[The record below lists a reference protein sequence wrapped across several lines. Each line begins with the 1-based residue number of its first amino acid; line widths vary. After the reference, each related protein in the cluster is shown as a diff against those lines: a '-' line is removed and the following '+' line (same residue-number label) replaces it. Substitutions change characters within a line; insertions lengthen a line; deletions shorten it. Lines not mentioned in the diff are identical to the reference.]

1 MAGISMAAQCS
12 CDARLP
18 TVRLTVCLVP
28 NAVSISSFAR
38 ILPHTQHIDA
48 ALLES
53 MMNIVL
59 GHGAGK
65 AEFPASDVLAFRTNL
80 LLTQPHITTT
90 HHPTYDFSNLLRTS
104 EIFSRTRVTFGF
116 SPAVV
121 QTHCRNDTMMTDAGH
136 PFAQRANEHFDKRQ
150 LTCQKP
156 IIFFSS

>member
-53 MMNIVL
+53 MMNIVP
-59 GHGAGK
+59 GHGAGTVSVR
-65 AEFPASDVLAFRTNL
+65 AMR
-80 LLTQPHITTT
+80 
-90 HHPTYDFSNLLRTS
+90 
-104 EIFSRTRVTFGF
+104 G
-116 SPAVV
+116 
-121 QTHCRNDTMMTDAGH
+121 
-136 PFAQRANEHFDKRQ
+136 FAQCAE
-150 LTCQKP
+150 P
-156 IIFFSS
+156 S

>member
-1 MAGISMAAQCS
+1 MAAQCS

-53 MMNIVL
+53 MMNIVP